1 MFPDRG
7 DGARERRKIGMFA
20 KDDHQSVAS
29 KAAVMALIGRL
40 VNDGVAELNRLTN
53 GDIELSLRS
62 GEVFHLNEAAITR
75 VR

>member
-1 MFPDRG
+1 
-7 DGARERRKIGMFA
+7 MFA